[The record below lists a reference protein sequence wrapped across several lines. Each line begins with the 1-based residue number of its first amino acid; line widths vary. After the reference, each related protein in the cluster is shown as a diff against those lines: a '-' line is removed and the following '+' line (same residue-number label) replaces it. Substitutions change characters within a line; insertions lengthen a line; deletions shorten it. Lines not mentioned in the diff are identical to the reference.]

1 MEQSN
6 TGSIFKTISAIIISI
21 GIIWSSYIISDGVI
35 RARGNIKG
43 NENLITVTGSAKQ
56 QIKSDLIVWN
66 CYFSCNSPTLV
77 GAYQELNNKNEIVK
91 KYLINKGISEKSTEK
106 GKEES
111 IVLSSISTMPVYK
124 ILQRQGE
131 NNQVYDYTSN
141 IIESYTL
148 EQNVEIKSYDVDKIT
163 EISRKATEL
172 ISQGINLRSSTPQYF
187 YTKLA
192 DLKID
197 MLAKATAD
205 ARNRATKMAENAAT
219 KCGKLKSANMGVFQ
233 ITPIYSNEVTDYGI
247 NDTSSLEKEIMAV
260 VTCRFDIK

>member
-1 MEQSN
+1 MEQN
-6 TGSIFKTISAIIISI
+6 TGSIFKTISAIVISI

-35 RARGNIKG
+35 RAKG
-43 NENLITVTGSAKQ
+43 NVKGNDNLITITGSAKQ

-66 CYFSCNSPTLV
+66 CSFSGNSPTLV
-77 GAYQELNNKNEIVK
+77 EAYDELNKKKAIVK
-91 KYLINKGISEKSTEK
+91 KYLISKGINEKSTEK

-111 IVLSSISTMPVYK
+111 IVFSSISTMPVYK

-163 EISRKATEL
+163 EISRTATEL
-172 ISQGINLRSSTPQYF
+172 ISQGINLRSSSPQYF

-197 MLAKATAD
+197 MLARATAD
-205 ARNRATKMAENAAT
+205 AKNRATKMAENAGT
-219 KCGKLKSANMGVFQ
+219 KCGKLRSANMGVFQ
-233 ITPIYSNEVTDYGI
+233 ITPIYSNEVSDYGI
-247 NDTSSLEKEIMAV
+247 NDTSSLEKEIMSV
-260 VTCRFDIK
+260 VTCRFEVK

>member
-1 MEQSN
+1 MEQPSS
-6 TGSIFKTISAIIISI
+6 GGIFKTISAIVISI
-21 GIIWSSYIISDGVI
+21 GIIWSSFIISDGVI
-35 RARGNIKG
+35 KARGNIKG

-66 CYFSCNSPTLV
+66 CSFSCNSPTLV
-77 GAYQELNNKNEIVK
+77 SAYDELNKKNETVK
-91 KYLINKGISEKSTEK
+91 NYLVSKGINEKSEVK

-111 IVLSSISTMPVYK
+111 IVFSSISTIPIYK

-163 EISRKATEL
+163 EVSRKATEL
-172 ISQGINLRSSTPQYF
+172 ISQGINLRSSPPQYF

-197 MLAKATAD
+197 MLARATAD
-205 ARNRATKMAENAAT
+205 ARNRAVKMAENAGT
-219 KCGKLKSANMGVFQ
+219 KCGKLRSANMGVFQ
-233 ITPIYSNEVTDYGI
+233 ITPIYSNEVSDYGI
-247 NDTSSLEKEIMAV
+247 NDTSSLEKEIMSV
-260 VTCRFDIK
+260 VTCRFEVK

>member
-1 MEQSN
+1 MEQPNSA
-6 TGSIFKTISAIIISI
+6 SIFKTISAIVISI
-21 GIIWSSYIISDGVI
+21 GIIWASYNIADGAI

-66 CYFSCNSPTLV
+66 CSFSCNSPTLV
-77 GAYQELNNKNEIVK
+77 DAYQELNRKNAIVK
-91 KYLINKGISEKSTEK
+91 KYLIEKGIKEKSTEK

-111 IVLSSISTMPVYK
+111 IVFSSISTMPVYK
-124 ILQRQGE
+124 ILQRQGASKE
-131 NNQVYDYTSN
+131 YYDYTSN

-148 EQNVEIKSYDVDKIT
+148 EQTVEIKSYDVDKIT

-172 ISQGINLRSSTPQYF
+172 ISQGINLRSSPPQYF

-192 DLKID
+192 DLKIS

-205 ARNRATKMAENAAT
+205 AKNRALNMAKNADA
-219 KCGKLKSANMGVFQ
+219 KCGKLRTANMGVFQ
-233 ITPIYSNEVTDYGI
+233 ITPIYSNEVSDYGI

-260 VTCRFDIK
+260 VTCKFNIK